1 MRGTKAKQIRQIA
14 REIASDNK
22 LPSETQYMT
31 ACNSTKIRYGSIA
44 VIDCDRAVINAL
56 KKLAGKVKNI
66 PARLFTMIAFR
77 AVDYK

>member
-22 LPSETQYMT
+22 LPSETQYMN
-31 ACNSTKIRYGSIA
+31 ANNSTRTRGSVA
-44 VIDCDRAVINAL
+44 VIDCDRAVINTL